1 MPPGAEVVSDGAS
14 SDFPLSDL
22 MEVDSP
28 TPPTKGDTAEEPTC
42 GFPTANTHTDHDYMS
57 EPIMDPQPEKP
68 PMPAWLTDPA
78 GRAEITLAPSVDKH
92 HVEET
97 VCVHYCTLTH
107 VEFIG
112 LMHVKRTDPISV
124 QYRRDAA
131 LRQPQPAHPAVARRQ
146 QQANHLLPLQYTGL
160 PSDPAPDERTAND
173 GGIQDAR
180 GSYEQNAGGNGNVSA
195 GTPQHKQPALPDKI
209 TTVAQTTQT
218 SQHAQ
223 QSDAVYVV
231 LIQYQPLVE
240 YGGSQ
245 FDFGIHD
252 QYPKVNGFSTIEH
265 YTKAFRLSRDAKT
278 YALNL
283 FTQRITLDYRYVM
296 QKAWDDLS
304 LEEIRAY
311 GVTEDGPSPHI
322 RGFKL
327 SSIDEPFHW
336 QVRFGCD
343 EEFCRISVIPVRWGD
358 RRLENMPFVEAGQPY
373 GGMSKSLKPPNNS
386 EKTPVGAKDT
396 DSADGT
402 ASAETTTCVEQLPPA
417 EGTVSTES
425 AASNDG

>member
-78 GRAEITLAPSVDKH
+78 GRAEITLTPSVDKH
-92 HVEET
+92 H
-97 VCVHYCTLTH
+97 
-107 VEFIG
+107 
-112 LMHVKRTDPISV
+112 
-124 QYRRDAA
+124 
-131 LRQPQPAHPAVARRQ
+131 PAHPAVARRQ

-245 FDFGIHD
+245 FDLGIHD

>member
-22 MEVDSP
+22 TEVDSP
-28 TPPTKGDTAEEPTC
+28 TPPAKGDTAEEPTC

-92 HVEET
+92 H
-97 VCVHYCTLTH
+97 
-107 VEFIG
+107 
-112 LMHVKRTDPISV
+112 
-124 QYRRDAA
+124 
-131 LRQPQPAHPAVARRQ
+131 PAHPAVARRQ
-146 QQANHLLPLQYTGL
+146 QQADHLLPLQYTGL
-160 PSDPAPDERTAND
+160 PSNPVPDERTAND
-173 GGIQDAR
+173 SGIQDAR
-180 GSYEQNAGGNGNVSA
+180 GNYEQNAGGNGNISA

-209 TTVAQTTQT
+209 TTVAQATQT

-245 FDFGIHD
+245 FDFCIHD

-278 YALNL
+278 YALKL

-343 EEFCRISVIPVRWGD
+343 EEFCRISVIPVRSGD
-358 RRLENMPFVEAGQPY
+358 RRLQDMPFVEAGQPY

-386 EKTPVGAKDT
+386 DKTPVGAKDT
-396 DSADGT
+396 DRADGT

-417 EGTVSTES
+417 EGTVSKES
-425 AASNDG
+425 AASNDS